1 MGHSKLHV
9 VKSLTCDGATCMECQ
24 PSEGNEV
31 GEVSKAE
38 KSRKMVK
45 IRKGH
50 NLRKTSM

>member
-9 VKSLTCDGATCMECQ
+9 VKFLTCDGATYMECQ

-31 GEVSKAE
+31 GDLEVSKAE

-50 NLRKTSM
+50 NLR